1 MQQGHAMT
9 LDLPLLFAILLAFGV
24 AMYVVMDGFDLGL
37 GVLFRFAP
45 SDADRDAM
53 MNSIAPIWDGNETWL
68 VLGGTLLIAAF
79 PMAYAI
85 LLPAFYVPLVVML
98 FALIFRG
105 IAFEFRFRAERF
117 RRLWDWSFAVGSAL
131 AGFCQGLV
139 LGGVIDGVAVKD
151 GTFAGGTFDFLSG
164 FAVASGIGLVAG
176 YALLGATWLILK
188 TSGATQAFGRRA
200 ARPAL
205 LVTLLFI
212 ALVSLWTPLTHEQI
226 AQRWFSLPNIL
237 FLWPVPF
244 VTALAALA
252 IWRSIESAHE
262 ALPFLFSIAIFLLA
276 LSGLGVS
283 LFPYAIPWRI
293 TLWQAAASTP
303 TLEFVGVGVLIILPI
318 TLAYLGYAHW
328 IFRGKVGAE
337 GGYGGGAD

>member
-1 MQQGHAMT
+1 VT
-9 LDLPLLFAILLAFGV
+9 LDLPLLFALVLAFGV

-37 GVLFRFAP
+37 GVLFPWAP

-79 PMAYAI
+79 PVAYAT

-117 RRLWDWSFAVGSAL
+117 RFLWDWAFAGGSAL

-139 LGGVIDGVAVKD
+139 LGGLIDGVPVAQER
-151 GTFAGGTFDFLSG
+151 FAGSALGFISG
-164 FAVASGIGLVAG
+164 FAVVSGLGVVAG

-188 TSGATQAFGRRA
+188 TGGSTGEFGRRA

-205 LVTLLFI
+205 VVTLAFV
-212 ALVSLWTPLTHEQI
+212 AVVSVWTPLTHPQI
-226 AQRWFSLPNIL
+226 FERWFSLPNFL

-244 VTALAALA
+244 VTAQVAWV
-252 IWRSIESAHE
+252 IWRSIRGTDDAV
-262 ALPFLFSIAIFLLA
+262 PFVFAIVLFLLA
-276 LSGLGVS
+276 LSGLGIS
-283 LFPYAIPWRI
+283 LFPYAVPWQVTI
-293 TLWQAAASTP
+293 WQAASSTP
-303 TLEFVGVGVLIILPI
+303 TLEFTGVGVLVILPI
-318 TLAYLGYAHW
+318 ILAYLTYAHW
-328 IFRGKVGAE
+328 IFRGKVRAGE
-337 GGYGGGAD
+337 GYGEH